1 MPLGFFAKVHNPVY
15 MFLRRLSSLIGLAN
29 FDGFLL
35 SFSNLGVQSGEK
47 SEKLD
52 YHILGSKLTKI
63 LKTENVPC
71 LFGNKGSNGQFDT
84 VVLVL
89 FA

>member
-35 SFSNLGVQSGEK
+35 SFSNLGVQSR
-47 SEKLD
+47 EKLD
-52 YHILGSKLTKI
+52 SHILGSKLTKKI

-71 LFGNKGSNGQFDT
+71 LFGNKGRNGQFDT

>member
-35 SFSNLGVQSGEK
+35 SFSNLGVQSREK
-47 SEKLD
+47 S
-52 YHILGSKLTKI
+52 GFFFSKKI
-63 LKTENVPC
+63 FYKIFTNVPC

>member
-35 SFSNLGVQSGEK
+35 SFSNLGVQSGDFIFKKNIYIE
-47 SEKLD
+47 
-52 YHILGSKLTKI
+52 G
-63 LKTENVPC
+63 V
-71 LFGNKGSNGQFDT
+71 Q
-84 VVLVL
+84 
-89 FA
+89 